1 MRGHLSLLL
10 APAVYQSV
18 VCIPTPR
25 EVRVCP
31 CHPQVERIV
40 QEQVGKQRTG
50 DTALRGAFGPFHE
63 SPVQTFHGGAKPSP
77 NIQSDPS
84 KIGVVGFGTFD

>member
-1 MRGHLSLLL
+1 MLRL
-10 APAVYQSV
+10 AESAHHCV
-18 VCIPTPR
+18 VHIPLEPHPG
-25 EVRVCP
+25 ELP
-31 CHPQVERIV
+31 GHPQVERIV

-77 NIQSDPS
+77 NIQSDPG
-84 KIGVVGFGTFD
+84 KIGVVGYGTFD